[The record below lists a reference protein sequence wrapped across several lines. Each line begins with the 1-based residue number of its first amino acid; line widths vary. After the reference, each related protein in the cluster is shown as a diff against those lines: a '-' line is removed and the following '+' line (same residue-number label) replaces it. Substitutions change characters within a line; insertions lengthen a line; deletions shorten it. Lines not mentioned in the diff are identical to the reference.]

1 MKSRDNKAL
10 KWDDLLADNF
20 ALQNQKDEVSET
32 LAAIERDK
40 QQLMTAIYNKRVE
53 RACWIDQRLS
63 NVSKFIVQ
71 HPEDTITHLQ
81 NTFGDPET

>member
-40 QQLMTAIYNKRVE
+40 QQLMTAIYNKSLERV
-53 RACWIDQRLS
+53 AAGLIKGYQMFPNS
-63 NVSKFIVQ
+63 
-71 HPEDTITHLQ
+71 
-81 NTFGDPET
+81 